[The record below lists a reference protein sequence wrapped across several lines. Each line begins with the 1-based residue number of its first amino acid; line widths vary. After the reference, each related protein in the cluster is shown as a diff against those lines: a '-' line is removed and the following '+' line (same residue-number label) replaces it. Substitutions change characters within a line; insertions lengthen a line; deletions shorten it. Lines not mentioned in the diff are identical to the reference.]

1 MKNYFK
7 RVVAIFLAVLF
18 LSGMMPSNENGWFK
32 LPDFSFKSEA
42 ASGLVYG
49 TNNKI
54 TRAEWLYDLA
64 YIFDMT
70 VDENSLPDN
79 YFSDLTEEHKY
90 YGDILKT
97 VQFGVVDIAAGEALY
112 PDNAVTREF
121 AASTLNFCLG
131 YQLEEGSSYTF
142 SDSAS
147 VLDPDSAQI
156 AINKKWLSLSGGKFC
171 PDLNV
176 TEQEVKTMLSDAESV
191 LNANVVDESYDNTYN
206 FESDVT
212 VIPDGTLATEDEN
225 GVVTITDCPKTI
237 SVGSKFAV
245 YFNGI
250 PVVYTAQNVRKTGA
264 DTVIETVAAESSDA
278 FSEIDAQGSVGSEEL
293 IIEAADGVELEVE
306 EEEATTYGLARI
318 SDSIKIK
325 NIKANKKVNING
337 AQISIEVKIK
347 NPRVDYIVNFD
358 KVYVALVGKT
368 EVTVKAGLDLAE
380 ASGWQ
385 SVDLVNCTYPGIG
398 GFTIS
403 TVFELGGAVS
413 STIEGQLTTG
423 IEWTKKNNFRLVKNF
438 NQCES
443 YTSAEV
449 SAKLGLSA
457 KLGITKLPVLN
468 AYVYADVGFEAKLSH
483 TTHSTGTPKKC
494 THFAAYLYAEC
505 GAKASV
511 ELGIYESECDLNY
524 VIFDDENSPVRI
536 VHHYEDGITVG
547 GCTRGLDY
555 SNYFTRYNSRWGG
568 SGWSGANGAYGL
580 GADGKPFALY
590 NYTVNSDGTA
600 TITKY
605 NGNSSYVSIPKTID
619 GHTVT
624 IIGSKAFQFKFMR
637 EVVIPD
643 TVTEI
648 KNGAFLECDLL
659 SSVTLSKSLKKMD
672 AYAFGYCDSLESI
685 EIPKSLEETYTAYY
699 YDYYYGYCYG
709 VFRGCSSLKNV
720 SFENGTTKIVKGLF
734 TACTGLRSVN
744 IPDTVTVIENDA
756 FTDCVNLKNV
766 KLSENLVTIGSK
778 AFRNTAITKIDIPNT
793 VTTIADG
800 VFADCEYLSDVK
812 LSKSLTTISAYA
824 FAKCESL
831 TNIEIPKS
839 LQSTKDAYYG
849 EYIYNYHYG
858 VFFGCDNLKEVTFEQ
873 GATLIPCGLFANN
886 DGIEEIIIPDTVTK
900 IEHSAFL
907 NCTNLKT
914 VKLSESLITIGSK
927 SFRNTAIT
935 QIDIPDT
942 VTSILDG
949 AFADCKYLSKVN
961 LSKALSTI
969 SAYAFAKCEALTSIE
984 IPKSLKTTKEAYY
997 GEYKYGYH
1005 YGVFFGCNNLKTVTF
1020 ENGVTIIPTG
1030 LFANNEGLEKIEIP
1044 DTVTKIDH
1052 KAFLNCVNLKEV
1064 ILHDNLTEIVA
1075 DAFNNTGIKTIE
1087 LPDTVTTL
1095 GNAVFANCKYLESV
1109 TLSNKVKTVPSS
1121 AFENCISLSE
1131 VVLENITKIVQ
1142 YAFKNCTALE
1152 NIVIPES
1159 VKTIENNV
1167 FEKCTALKKVNIP
1180 QSTKSLGSNV
1190 FLGCEA
1196 LANVDIADYSITT
1209 INSSTFKDCP
1219 TTAKIVLPKGL
1230 KTISGQAFANNT
1242 SLTEVTIPQSVTSID
1257 STAFSY
1263 PTKTTIYGVKGSYA
1277 ETFAT
1282 NGGFKFVDIAKACT
1296 GIALKDFAVDVYLE
1310 TGEDYRPEFVEL
1322 PEDHTDIITLTASN
1336 NKVSIDGLDI
1346 HANNSGDTVITATTT
1361 NGMEYQ
1367 FTVHIKAVKEIAV
1380 TTNPTK
1386 LDYLLGEK
1394 FEPKGLAVKVVY
1406 DDGSSKLITDY
1417 TLSGFNSSVE
1427 GTNTITV
1434 SWNALTGRNY
1444 TTKFTLNIIDPNPK
1458 LQSIYIDTLPF
1469 RTLYNR
1475 GVQLDTSGMSVK
1487 GNYSDGA
1494 VKEITDYTLS
1504 SINVLKLGE
1513 QTITVTSG
1521 EKTAEFTVTVVN
1533 CTSHVSGDWENSPDG
1548 KLTKRCITC
1557 QEALESKDKPGDI
1570 DGDATI
1576 GATDTV
1582 MFRKALMGAISVDKN
1597 NLGAYDV
1604 NEDGSLD
1611 VRDLVRIK
1619 RIIANPP
1626 EEKPVLNGWIS
1637 ENGGWYYYENGV
1649 KLTNT
1654 WMQDSVGWCYL
1665 GSDGRM
1671 ATNAWVPDSVGMCYV
1686 GENGYC
1692 KTDTWLHDGN
1702 GWCYLDS
1709 NGRKVTNQWIKD
1721 SEGWCYLGADG
1732 YCITNSWMKDSVGW
1746 CYLDE
1751 NGRMLVS
1758 EWLYDGGKW
1767 YYLNSSGY
1775 MVTGTQTID
1784 GVTYTF
1790 GSDGALIE

>member
-7 RVVAIFLAVLF
+7 RVIAIFLAVLF
-18 LSGMMPSNENGWFK
+18 LGGMIPSNENGWFK
-32 LPDFSFKSEA
+32 LPNFSFKSEA

-90 YGDILKT
+90 YDDILKT

-147 VLDPDSAQI
+147 VSDPDSAQI
-156 AINKKWLSLSGGKFC
+156 AINKKWFSLSGGKFC

-264 DTVIETVAAESSDA
+264 DTIIETVAAESSDA

-306 EEEATTYGLARI
+306 EEEVTTYGLARI

-483 TTHSTGTPKKC
+483 TTHSTGTPRKC

-511 ELGIYESECDLNY
+511 ELGIYESECDLNH

-536 VHHYEDGITVG
+536 VYHYEDGITVG

-580 GADGKPFALY
+580 GADGKPIPLY
-590 NYTVNSDGTA
+590 NYTLDSENKA

-605 NGNSSYVSIPKTID
+605 NGYSAYVNIPKTID
-619 GHTVT
+619 GHTVVAIGTGAFEGRGVIRVVVPDTVITIKNNAFKNCRYLKSIDLADSITTIAEEAFYHCYSLSDVSLPSSLKTLSRNAFDDCDLLRTIVIPKTLTTVNTNAYSNGPFAYCDGLKNVTIESGATVVPNNLFAYCHGLKEIEIPDTVTSINGSAFVYCESLRKVVLHENLTKIDVSAFAGCTSLSSINLPKSLTDLYRAAFDNCDSLTEIFIPKGLKNVAANAYAFGPFVNCDNLKTIVFEEGITTIVNNLFAHCPSIVTMEIPSTVTSINGSAFESCKNLKTVVLHENLTKIDVSAFAGCTSLSSINLPKSLTDLYRSAFNNCDSLTEIFIPKGLKNVAANAYGFGPFVNCDNIKTVVFEDGITT
-624 IIGSKAFQFKFMR
+624 IINNLFAECHGIEKIEIPSTVTAVNGNAFLNCTSLK

-643 TVTEI
+643 T
-648 KNGAFLECDLL
+648 ALDLKYGIFEGCTSL
-659 SSVTLSKSLKKMD
+659 TKVTLPKNLKTIPNEMFYDCK
-672 AYAFGYCDSLESI
+672 SLESI
-685 EIPKSLEETYTAYY
+685 EIP
-699 YDYYYGYCYG
+699 D
-709 VFRGCSSLKNV
+709 
-720 SFENGTTKIVKGLF
+720 
-734 TACTGLRSVN
+734 
-744 IPDTVTVIENDA
+744 
-756 FTDCVNLKNV
+756 
-766 KLSENLVTIGSK
+766 
-778 AFRNTAITKIDIPNT
+778 T
-793 VTTIADG
+793 VTTIG
-800 VFADCEYLSDVK
+800 
-812 LSKSLTTISAYA
+812 SLA
-824 FAKCESL
+824 FANCGSL
-831 TNIEIPKS
+831 K
-839 LQSTKDAYYG
+839 
-849 EYIYNYHYG
+849 
-858 VFFGCDNLKEVTFEQ
+858 TFKLPTGLE
-873 GATLIPCGLFANN
+873 TLENSLFANC
-886 DGIEEIIIPDTVTK
+886 V
-900 IEHSAFL
+900 S
-907 NCTNLKT
+907 
-914 VKLSESLITIGSK
+914 
-927 SFRNTAIT
+927 
-935 QIDIPDT
+935 
-942 VTSILDG
+942 
-949 AFADCKYLSKVN
+949 
-961 LSKALSTI
+961 
-969 SAYAFAKCEALTSIE
+969 
-984 IPKSLKTTKEAYY
+984 
-997 GEYKYGYH
+997 
-1005 YGVFFGCNNLKTVTF
+1005 
-1020 ENGVTIIPTG
+1020 
-1030 LFANNEGLEKIEIP
+1030 LEKIEIP
-1044 DTVTKIDH
+1044 ENSVLQKIN
-1052 KAFLNCVNLKEV
+1052 KYVFQNC
-1064 ILHDNLTEIVA
+1064 DSLT
-1075 DAFNNTGIKTIE
+1075 
-1087 LPDTVTTL
+1087 
-1095 GNAVFANCKYLESV
+1095 S
-1109 TLSNKVKTVPSS
+1109 
-1121 AFENCISLSE
+1121 ISLPASLNSIGDE
-1131 VVLENITKIVQ
+1131 I
-1142 YAFKNCTALE
+1142 FK
-1152 NIVIPES
+1152 
-1159 VKTIENNV
+1159 
-1167 FEKCTALKKVNIP
+1167 
-1180 QSTKSLGSNV
+1180 
-1190 FLGCEA
+1190 GCEK
-1196 LANVDIADYSITT
+1196 LANVDISDYSITT
-1209 INSSTFKDCP
+1209 INSSAFKDCP
-1219 TTAKIVLPKGL
+1219 AIAKIVLPKGL

-1242 SLTEVTIPQSVTSID
+1242 SLTDVTIPQSVTSID

-1277 ETFAT
+1277 ETFAGD
-1282 NGGFKFVDIAKACT
+1282 GGFKFVDITSACE

-1310 TGEDYRPEFVEL
+1310 TGEDYRAEFVES
-1322 PEDHTDIITLTASN
+1322 PENHTDIITLTASN
-1336 NKVSIDGLDI
+1336 NKVSINGLDI

-1380 TTNPTK
+1380 TSNPTK

-1394 FEPKGLAVKVVY
+1394 FEPQGLEVKVVY

-1444 TTKFTLNIIDPNPK
+1444 TTKFNLNIIDPNPK
-1458 LQSIYIDTLPF
+1458 LQSIYIEKLPF

-1475 GVQLDTSGMSVK
+1475 GVQLDLAGMSVK

-1494 VKEITDYTLS
+1494 VKEITDYTFS
-1504 SINVLKLGE
+1504 KINVFKLGE

-1521 EKTAEFTVTVVN
+1521 DKTAEFTVTVVD

-1557 QEALESKDKPGDI
+1557 QEVLESKDKPGDI
-1570 DGDATI
+1570 DGDAAI
-1576 GATDTV
+1576 DATDTV
-1582 MFRKALMGAISVDKN
+1582 MLRKALMGAISVDKN

-1626 EEKPVLNGWIS
+1626 EEEPVLNGWIQ

-1721 SEGWCYLGADG
+1721 SQGWCYLGADG
-1732 YCITNSWMKDSVGW
+1732 YCITNSWMKDSIGW

-1758 EWLYDGGKW
+1758 KWLNDGSKW